1 MGCAL
6 GRRYSPPYT
15 GGKACEVA
23 FPVPRPNKL
32 DCVSD
37 EVIELYRGGKSLA
50 EVAAVFG
57 VAQTTVYTLLKKNN
71 IARRPLS
78 EANSIKWTEERKAK
92 RARALRGNPSGAL
105 GKRWTYDRPITRP
118 NSRGSLNPQW
128 KGGKTMLGMLIRTSA
143 PYRFWREAVFQRDKY
158 TCVTCGAQTGNGH
171 RVTLNADHI
180 VPLSHLI
187 DKHGISSFEEAEV
200 CAALWD
206 VDNGRTLCRPC
217 HKATPTFGR
226 NFA

>member
-57 VAQTTVYTLLKKNN
+57 VAQTTVYTLLKKNI

-92 RARALRGNPSGAL
+92 RARALRGKPSGAL

-118 NSRGSLNPQW
+118 NSRGSLNLNGRVAKPCW
-128 KGGKTMLGMLIRTSA
+128 ACSSAHLLLIAFGGKPFFSVTSTPA
-143 PYRFWREAVFQRDKY
+143 LR
-158 TCVTCGAQTGNGH
+158 
-171 RVTLNADHI
+171 
-180 VPLSHLI
+180 
-187 DKHGISSFEEAEV
+187 
-200 CAALWD
+200 AA
-206 VDNGRTLCRPC
+206 
-217 HKATPTFGR
+217 HKLATDIG
-226 NFA
+226 